1 MRRKRKKKIGI
12 SLLLLLA
19 SIFPAAQAA
28 KKKAEPDSYAVVTGT
43 VFRDPGFALPNALVI
58 LTAGPRQ
65 EVPAKAKRIQTV
77 CNSRGEFAFRLP
89 PVNARYNI
97 KASAKGFQDEEKSI
111 AVQGEDHVEV
121 TFSLH
126 PESK

>member
-19 SIFPAAQAA
+19 SLFPTAQAA
-28 KKKAEPDSYAVVTGT
+28 KKKPEPDSYAVVTGT

-58 LTAGPRQ
+58 LIADPKQ
-65 EVPAKAKRIQTV
+65 ELPANAKKMQAV

-89 PVNARYNI
+89 TVNARYTI
-97 KASAKGFQDEEKSI
+97 RASAKGFQDEEKSI

-126 PESK
+126 AESK